1 MRRANQGSASLAA
14 DGGRKCDKVA
24 MAHRQ
29 SQIMSEQPVLKSVD
43 ARGVATLTLNRPH
56 RNNAYNDAMLQGLM
70 EGVAACQN
78 DDQIRVIVLRGNGS
92 YFQAGADLKWMNEL
106 AKSSLDANLEM
117 STITT
122 DAIRYLNSCPKPSV
136 ALVHGGC
143 FGGGLGV
150 MAACDIAIASAE
162 TQFSITEVRWGLV
175 AGPIL
180 PQLCDA
186 MGVRALRRY
195 ALTAEKFSVAT
206 AKEYGLVHEV
216 CAAGKLDETAN
227 PIIDALLK
235 CSPSAIA
242 QTKAFILRTAAH
254 QVDDVSAPAIAL
266 AHSMRRR
273 TNEAREGLASF
284 NERREASWYPK
295 S

>member
-1 MRRANQGSASLAA
+1 MN
-14 DGGRKCDKVA
+14 
-24 MAHRQ
+24 
-29 SQIMSEQPVLKSVD
+29 EQPVLMNVD
-43 ARGVATLTLNRPH
+43 ARGIATLTLNRPH
-56 RNNAYNDAMLQGLM
+56 RNNAYNDAMIQGLIDC
-70 EGVAACQN
+70 VTTCQAN
-78 DDQIRVIVLRGNGS
+78 DKVRVIVLRGNGN

-106 AKSSLDANLEM
+106 SKKSLDANLAM

-122 DAIRYLNSCPKPSV
+122 DAIRHLNSCPKPSI

-186 MGVRALRRY
+186 MGLRALRRY
-195 ALTAEKFSVAT
+195 ALTAERFGAT
-206 AKEYGLVHEV
+206 IAQQTGLVQEV
-216 CAAGKLDETAN
+216 CETGALDETAA

-242 QTKAFILRTAAH
+242 QTKDFLLRTAAH
-254 QVDDVSAPAIAL
+254 EINDQAATGISLDHAL
-266 AHSMRRR
+266 RRR
-273 TNEAREGLASF
+273 TQDAIEGLASF
-284 NERREASWYPK
+284 NERREASWYPQA
-295 S
+295 